1 MEFMAFHML
10 AHEFQ
15 SYILGTSVWSY
26 KLLLPMM
33 VSRRNWSQATLSLVS
48 TEMGDCD
55 RERGSSHSGA
65 F

>member
-1 MEFMAFHML
+1 ML

-26 KLLLPMM
+26 KLLLSMM
-33 VSRRNWSQATLSLVS
+33 VSRRHWSPATLSLVS

-55 RERGSSHSGA
+55 QNYILLLYILILYIV
-65 F
+65 